1 MMSVR
6 EKMMREFCETHRST
20 FDVFR
25 TTIYKIA
32 EEVKN
37 SETIP
42 QNEKLDFLIGLM
54 LGTAM
59 AAWEDKA

>member
-1 MMSVR
+1 MKSVR
-6 EKMMREFCETHRST
+6 EKIMREFSETHRST
-20 FDVFR
+20 IDVFI
-25 TTIYKIA
+25 TTVAKIT

-54 LGTAM
+54 IGTI
-59 AAWEDKA
+59 AAIWEDKA